1 MHPGLE
7 KEKISELSEEDVVHK
22 ITDLQRRMGIAYQ
35 TGRTESVHQLQLL
48 LDHYQEELHERV
60 MKEQQKMIDDDPKL
74 GRTVI
79 DIDWPDP
86 NEEIEEEKQK
96 RLTRRRL

>member
-7 KEKISELSEEDVVHK
+7 KEKLSELSEDDIVHK

-35 TGRTESVHQLQLL
+35 TGRTEVVAQLQLL
-48 LDHYQEELHERV
+48 IDHYQDALNERILE
-60 MKEQQKMIDDDPKL
+60 EQQKLIDADPKW

-86 NEEIEEEKQK
+86 NAEAEEEEKK
-96 RLTRRRL
+96 KSTRFD